1 MADVMEISMER
12 ISVAGI
18 EIPQSDIA
26 SEAQNHPAQKPDEAW
41 AHAARALVVRQL
53 LLNEAD
59 RLDIAAPSLTDGE
72 GHKLVPDDARIEA
85 LLDQEVKTPSADDE
99 TARRYYE
106 QHKERFSSPT
116 IVEAEHIL
124 FAASPD
130 DEFAYSLAIG
140 DARGAIRTLQAEPEL
155 FGKMAAELSA
165 CPSREHG
172 GNLGQIGPGQTVEPF
187 EQALFALKE
196 GELCDHP
203 VKSRFGV
210 HVIRAGRRAEGKTLP
225 FAAVRQKIADYLE
238 EASFRKAVSQYLLIL
253 ASNSEIEGVEFEA
266 ADGPLVQ

>member
-1 MADVMEISMER
+1 MENVMEK

-18 EIPQSDIA
+18 EIAQSDIA
-26 SEAQNHPAQKPDEAW
+26 AEAQNHPAQKPDEAW
-41 AHAARALVVRQL
+41 VHAAKALVVRQL

-59 RLDIAAPSLTDGE
+59 RLDIVAPSLTDAD
-72 GHKLVPDDARIEA
+72 GHKLAPDDARIEA

-106 QHKERFSSPT
+106 HHQERFSSPT

-130 DEFAYSLAIG
+130 DEFAYSLATG
-140 DARGAIRTLQAEPEL
+140 DARGAIRTLQAEPKL
-155 FGKMAAELSA
+155 FGKMAKELSA
-165 CPSREHG
+165 CSSKEHG

-210 HVIRAGRRAEGKTLP
+210 HVIRAGRRVEGETLP
-225 FAAVRQKIADYLE
+225 FEAVRQKIADYLE
-238 EASFRKAVSQYLLIL
+238 EASFRKAVSQYLSIL
-253 ASNSEIEGVEFEA
+253 ASRTEVEGIALEV

>member
-1 MADVMEISMER
+1 MADIMED
-12 ISVAGI
+12 ISVGGVKIDPA
-18 EIPQSDIA
+18 DIA
-26 SEAQNHPAQKPDEAW
+26 AEAQNHPAQKPDEAL
-41 AHAARALVVRQL
+41 AHAAKALVIRQL

-59 RLDIAAPSLTDGE
+59 RLDIAASSLTDAN
-72 GHKLVPDDARIEA
+72 GHKLAPDDSRIEA
-85 LLDQEVKTPSADDE
+85 LLEQEVVTPSADDE

-106 QHKERFSSPT
+106 QHIERFSSPT

-130 DEFAYSLAIG
+130 DEFAYSLATG
-140 DARGAIRTLQAEPEL
+140 DARGVIKKVQAEPHM
-155 FGKMAAELSA
+155 FGKLARELSA
-165 CPSREHG
+165 CSSKEQG

-196 GELCDHP
+196 GELCEEP

-210 HVIRAGRRAEGKTLP
+210 HVIRAGRRKEGETLP
-225 FAAVRQKIADYLE
+225 FDTVQQKIADYLE
-238 EASFRKAVSQYLLIL
+238 EASFRKAVSQYLSIL
-253 ASNSEIEGVEFEA
+253 ASEIKIEGVEFAA